1 MFIDSNHAGDKQTGR
16 SRTRFMIYINMPIIN
31 WYSKK
36 QSIIEKSVF
45 GTEFVA
51 MKFGIEA
58 LHVIKY
64 KLRMMGIPISRATY
78 FYEDNMWVTHN
89 TSKPESTL
97 NKKCNA
103 IAYHAVSKSVAMG
116 ETLTGHIR

>member
-16 SRTRFMIYINMPIIN
+16 SRTRFMIYINMPLIN